1 MATHRKQA
9 FLSEFGAEMG
19 IKDTRADLTP
29 EARAGPILQAYQDGV
44 KPEAIKGE
52 VRRLFPNV
60 TDFDNKYFSAL
71 NVLANAPKIQGN
83 DLFGRSLAES
93 RGFLG
98 FLRLAINIAKPAVQ
112 AIQDPSKIPEIVEQ
126 QFNRLVVANAP
137 ENLKPILQQVPKVAK
152 EAPKAIKK
160 VKEFLGE

>member
-9 FLSEFGAEMG
+9 FLNEFGAEMG
-19 IKDTRADLTP
+19 IKDTRTDLMP
-29 EARAGPILQAYQDGV
+29 EALAAPIMKAYQDGV
-44 KPEAIKGE
+44 QPEAVKGE

-98 FLRLAINIAKPAVQ
+98 FLRLVFDIAKPAVQ
-112 AIQDPSKIPEIVEQ
+112 AIQDPSKIPEIVEE
-126 QFNRLVVANAP
+126 QFNRLVTANAP
-137 ENLKPILQQVPKVAK
+137 ENLKPILQQVPKAT
-152 EAPKAIKK
+152 KK
-160 VKEFLGE
+160 IGEFLAQ